1 MPAMKNL
8 NDIYVYLFFMIL
20 AVWTLKHLVKLVF
33 LFRKKEKITKLQAR
47 IAMLRMTL
55 KKNLRKK
62 SNQADNIVG
71 LDASTMNK
79 MKDVYTRACALDF
92 SKQTSYQELM
102 NALKEI
108 HDVISN
114 TQFGLNEKI
123 TRIHKESTDANTI
136 SNQENTFTNIHFW
149 QRLHDTD
156 YHILMCVYEIV
167 TTNTELLLLMKAY
180 NEKVK
185 DSSKYDPVPEAIEIS
200 NFNLFDKVVHEKSL
214 TESIAVAA

>member
-8 NDIYVYLFFMIL
+8 NDIYVYLLFTIL
-20 AVWTLKHLVKLVF
+20 AVWTLKHLIKLVF
-33 LFRKKEKITKLQAR
+33 LFRKKQKITKLQAR

-62 SNQADNIVG
+62 GNQADNIVG
-71 LDASTMNK
+71 LDISTINK
-79 MKDVYTRACALDF
+79 MKEIYNRTFALDF
-92 SKQTSYQELM
+92 NKHTSYQELM

-123 TRIHKESTDANTI
+123 TRIHKESADAKTI
-136 SNQENTFTNIHFW
+136 SDPENTFTNIHFW
-149 QRLHDTD
+149 QRLYETD
-156 YHILMCVYEIV
+156 YHIVMCVYEVV
-167 TTNTELLLLMKAY
+167 TANAELLSLMKSY

-185 DSSKYDPVPEAIEIS
+185 DSSKYDPVPEAIEIT
-200 NFNLFDKVVHEKSL
+200 NFNLFDKVVHEKSHS
-214 TESIAVAA
+214 EPIAVAA